1 MRQQQQKLK
10 LSFLIEF
17 ASQRS
22 RTNENRLPAIESR
35 MQATNRYSHRFSLFE
50 KLFEPKQ
57 CAANTQYLGKI
68 GECTELAFQHC
79 TNAAR
84 WSRSLAAKLRVCT
97 QMIGFCRAFSLFA
110 IRTHSAFS
118 THTASNTTGSSYPTG
133 TCAMLQSSHA
143 VRPERQIQKVL
154 PNRSARVLE
163 PRSSGVHLVVNTTTH

>member
-1 MRQQQQKLK
+1 MRTGCL
-10 LSFLIEF
+10 
-17 ASQRS
+17 RS
-22 RTNENRLPAIESR
+22 NRECRRQIAIHTDFPCLRNFSNLNSR
-35 MQATNRYSHRFSLFE
+35 
-50 KLFEPKQ
+50 
-57 CAANTQYLGKI
+57 AANTQYLGKI